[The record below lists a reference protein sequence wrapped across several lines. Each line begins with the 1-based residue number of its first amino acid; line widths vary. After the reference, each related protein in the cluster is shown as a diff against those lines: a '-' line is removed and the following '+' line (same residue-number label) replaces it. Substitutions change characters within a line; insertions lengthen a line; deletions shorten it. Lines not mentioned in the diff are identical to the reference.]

1 MSRVSVVIMAG
12 GKGERFWPKSRI
24 SKPKQFL
31 SLTGDNRSMIQKTYD
46 RISSFVEK
54 DDIYVV
60 TNEKYKSLVIEHLPE
75 LPQSNI
81 LCEPEGKNTAP
92 AIAYAAAV
100 IDSRDKDSIM
110 VVLSSD
116 HLIKDEKEFISILQ
130 KAVKKAE
137 KDSDSLITLGI
148 KPAYAETGY
157 GYIEYDKDSVDSNGI
172 YKVKRFVEKPVK
184 EVAEEYIR
192 LGNFLWNSGMFVW
205 RTGTIIASFKEFMPS
220 IYDSII
226 RLQNAYGSIEFET
239 AVKEFYK
246 YCQSESIDYGIMEKS
261 SHIYII
267 PSDFGWDD
275 VGSWLSVERIN
286 ERDENGNVI
295 QGESVAIDCKNVTV
309 MGDERLVALIGLE
322 DVVVVDSGDVLLVC
336 KKSESQRV
344 KEVIKEIRER
354 NKNKLL

>member
-31 SLTGDNRSMIQKTYD
+31 SLTSDNKSMIQKTYD
-46 RISSFVEK
+46 RISSFVSI

-60 TNEKYKSLVIEHLPE
+60 TNENYKELVREHLPK
-75 LPQSNI
+75 LPSSNI

-116 HLIKDEKEFISILQ
+116 HLIKDEKEFISTLQ
-130 KAVKKAE
+130 KAVNKAE
-137 KDSDSLITLGI
+137 KDSESLITLGI

-157 GYIEYDKDSVDSNGI
+157 GYIEYDKNSVDLNGV

-205 RTGTIIASFKEFMPS
+205 STGTIIASFKEFMPL
-220 IYDSII
+220 IYEGII
-226 RLQNAYGSIEFET
+226 KLKNAYKRADFED
-239 AVKEFYK
+239 AVKDFYK
-246 YCQSESIDYGIMEKS
+246 NCQSESIDYGIMEKS

-286 ERDENGNVI
+286 EKDSSGNVI
-295 QGESVAIDCKNVTV
+295 HGESVAIDCSNITV
-309 MGDERLVALIGLE
+309 MGDKRLIALIGLE
-322 DVVVVDSGDVLLVC
+322 DVVVVDSDDVLLVC

-344 KEVIKEIRER
+344 KEVIKELRER

>member
-31 SLTGDNRSMIQKTYD
+31 SLTSDNKSMIQKTFD
-46 RISSFVEK
+46 RISSFVSI

-60 TNEKYKSLVIEHLPE
+60 TNENYKELVREHLPK
-75 LPQSNI
+75 LPSSNI

-157 GYIEYDKDSVDSNGI
+157 GYIEYDKDSVDLNGV

-205 RTGTIIASFKEFMPS
+205 NTGTIIASFKEFMPL
-220 IYDSII
+220 IYEGII
-226 RLQNAYGSIEFET
+226 SLKNAYKGADFED
-239 AVKEFYK
+239 AVKDFYK
-246 YCQSESIDYGIMEKS
+246 NCQSESIDYGVMEKS

-286 ERDENGNVI
+286 HKDSSGNVI
-295 QGESVAIDCKNVTV
+295 HGESVAIDCSNVTV
-309 MGDERLVALIGLE
+309 MGDKRLIALIGLE
-322 DVVVVDSGDVLLVC
+322 DVVVVDSDDVLLVC

-344 KEVIKEIRER
+344 KEVIKELRER